1 MDSPRFGWSDFFLG
15 EDDDFS
21 LVGTKMATFTKQPIG
36 KPDEMMEYDVISPTH
51 PANSIYQ
58 QSAAHYT
65 LTLWARIYG
74 IPSWAHIPSQNTFE
88 YIDDFPNFPWK
99 VGYVI
104 DSFRGVFPSLG
115 TWTIEP
121 FRGFQWPSGF
131 FDISTEAVL
140 RFWLADCIMRGGI
153 DDPNNMT
160 EANICRIRFAWSLG
174 RCFFFCQRNFPL
186 WILSQLGIE
195 VYWHI

>member
-36 KPDEMMEYDVISPTH
+36 KPDGMMEYDVISPTH

-65 LTLWARIYG
+65 LPLWARIYG

-88 YIDDFPNFPWK
+88 YIDDFPNFP
-99 VGYVI
+99 
-104 DSFRGVFPSLG
+104 
-115 TWTIEP
+115 
-121 FRGFQWPSGF
+121 
-131 FDISTEAVL
+131 
-140 RFWLADCIMRGGI
+140 
-153 DDPNNMT
+153 
-160 EANICRIRFAWSLG
+160 
-174 RCFFFCQRNFPL
+174 
-186 WILSQLGIE
+186 
-195 VYWHI
+195 